1 MIRWAADWQ
10 RLVDERFG
18 EPMAVVGALPDP
30 MVSACAHV
38 LVAYPF
44 ARIAG
49 LRHWRESAT
58 LAVPADAG
66 YLELN
71 VWEIS
76 TWCRLIQRSHGRAVC
91 ASGEA
96 ALYDGLGVM
105 PALRSVAQA
114 SVDTEAL
121 RWAEYFGCAVWPV
134 ARDAAVGEVWES
146 ARRFAALDAWVIDV
160 RSRVSAT

>member
-1 MIRWAADWQ
+1 MTGWDPDWQ
-10 RLVDERFG
+10 RLVDEKFG
-18 EPMAVVGALPDP
+18 EPMPLVGALPDP

-58 LAVPADAG
+58 LAVPSGKG

-91 ASGEA
+91 ASGEV
-96 ALYDGLGVM
+96 ALHDALGVM
-105 PALRSVAQA
+105 SALRIVARA
-114 SVDTEAL
+114 AVDAEAV
-121 RWAEYFGCAVWPV
+121 RWAEHFGCAVWPV
-134 ARDAAVGEVWES
+134 ERDALEGDEWDRS
-146 ARRFAALDAWVIDV
+146 RRFAALDAWVIDV
-160 RSRVSAT
+160 RSRVSAV